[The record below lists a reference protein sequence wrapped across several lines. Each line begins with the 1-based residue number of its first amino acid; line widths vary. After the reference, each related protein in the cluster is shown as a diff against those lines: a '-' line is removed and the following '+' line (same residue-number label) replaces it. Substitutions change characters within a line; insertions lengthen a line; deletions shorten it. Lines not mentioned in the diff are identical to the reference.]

1 MAQPRQNQNLNY
13 DHHNYNDHHNDNDH
27 YHPDLNLTVSY
38 NVDHQFPDNYH
49 PPFPDSLASH
59 HTNNSTHQA
68 GHLTTQALTNLATIW
83 SLAHQRYTRLHP
95 VAPTSKEYSSTT
107 HVNPP
112 ASCLADDTPNPL
124 PATRHLARNGSCL
137 R

>member
-1 MAQPRQNQNLNY
+1 MYDNWVTPAQVPI
-13 DHHNYNDHHNDNDH
+13 
-27 YHPDLNLTVSY
+27 DLDT
-38 NVDHQFPDNYH
+38 
-49 PPFPDSLASH
+49 PFPPLILRNLRP
-59 HTNNSTHQA
+59 T
-68 GHLTTQALTNLATIW
+68 LPLTNLATIW

-95 VAPTSKEYSSTT
+95 VATTSKEYSSTT

-112 ASCLADDTPNPL
+112 SSCHADDTPNPL